1 MLNKQPLPY
10 SRHVIPLFI
19 MHLHEKNLQVS
30 SIRNNLSA
38 IAFTHKIHDYGDPTK
53 SFKITKLL
61 DALKMSTSCR
71 KRLPIT
77 LPVLRRIVENCLHIA
92 ADKYENRLY
101 KCIFLLMYHA
111 CLHVGEVTASQHC
124 LMASQIKIKDEN
136 LCITFHSF
144 RHSKNRSVKITIPRT
159 HDKFCPV
166 NAYQSYARIRG
177 SAPGPTFLTKDHKA
191 VRLNKI
197 ASVLLARA
205 TGSVKGIAYFTWA
218 MGREWL
224 IFQNVWRELEYF
236 IVLWNDSQ
244 LRQHVRNCENIVR
257 ECCFQ
262 LHRCIFQY
270 FCALA
275 Q

>member
-1 MLNKQPLPY
+1 MLNEQPLPS

-30 SIRNNLSA
+30 SIRNYLSA

-61 DALKMSTSCR
+61 DGLKKMSISCR

-77 LPVLRRIVENCLHIA
+77 LPVLKRIVENCQHIA

-111 CLHVGEVTASQHC
+111 CLRVGEVTASQHC

-144 RHSKNRSVKITIPRT
+144 KHSKNRSVKIKIPRT

-177 SAPGPTFLTKDHKA
+177 STPGPAFLTKDHKA
-191 VRLNKI
+191 MRRNKI
-197 ASVLLARA
+197 ASVLHDCLSISSRHPEHYNTHSFRVGKISDLA
-205 TGSVKGIAYFTWA
+205 TSGHSVLQIKEL
-218 MGREWL
+218 GRFHSFAFL
-224 IFQNVWRELEYF
+224 SYIKP
-236 IVLWNDSQ
+236 ISIT
-244 LRQHVRNCENIVR
+244 H
-257 ECCFQ
+257 
-262 LHRCIFQY
+262 
-270 FCALA
+270 AKP
-275 Q
+275 